1 MLKTIFSC
9 EHGGNQIPE
18 KYKPHFENMGHV
30 LTTYKSYDIGAM
42 NLYKDLLEEMGDHG
56 NHFQYCRMLVDVD
69 KDIDNPELFSQVIS
83 KLPTRDKNKIL
94 KELYFPWREE
104 LEKQIAALAKSNH
117 VLHCSVHT
125 FPAVVNDE
133 KREVDVAVL
142 YEPERKLEALFAE
155 KFIDFLQEGNPK
167 LRIEANYPIPGGNQ
181 GFVHY
186 LKQQKFSKKYI
197 GIQLEVSQAFPLG
210 KSDKWIALKQQ
221 IVKSFKVSLKE
232 LKTNLLSQ

>member
-18 KYKPHFENMGHV
+18 KYKPLFENQQHL
-30 LTTYKSYDIGAM
+30 LTTFKSYDIGAM

-69 KDIDNPELFSQVIS
+69 KDINSHDLFSQTIS
-83 KLPTRDKNKIL
+83 KLTTREQNKIL
-94 KELYFPWREE
+94 KDYYFPWREE

-117 VLHCSVHT
+117 VLHCSIHT
-125 FPAVVNDE
+125 FSPLVNDE
-133 KREVDVAVL
+133 KRDVDVAVL
-142 YEPERKLEALFAE
+142 FEPERKLEALFAE
-155 KFIDFLQEGNPK
+155 KFISFLQEENPK
-167 LRIEANYPIPGGNQ
+167 LRIKANYPIPGGNE
-181 GFVHY
+181 GFVHH

-221 IVKSFKVSLKE
+221 ILKSFKISLKE
-232 LKTNLLSQ
+232 LKTNLLK